1 MEIPDGYFGAVFA
14 RSGLASKQGLR
25 PANCVGVCDSDYR
38 GEYIV
43 ALHNDSQ
50 IKQIIN
56 PGDRIAQL
64 VVMPY
69 LAVTFTECDEL
80 SETKKGGRR
89 FWFNREKLIN
99 NIIRRVFTME
109 NRIVKFKSK
118 ESGTLNLHAI
128 PGHFATT
135 HSHINYYVDV
145 TSIKTR
151 ASEAKEAAKILQTK
165 MPRGAY
171 IDTIVCMDG
180 TQMIGAFLS
189 EEIEKSRHCVN
200 KYA

>member
-1 MEIPDGYFGAVFA
+1 
-14 RSGLASKQGLR
+14 
-25 PANCVGVCDSDYR
+25 
-38 GEYIV
+38 
-43 ALHNDSQ
+43 
-50 IKQIIN
+50 
-56 PGDRIAQL
+56 
-64 VVMPY
+64 
-69 LAVTFTECDEL
+69 
-80 SETKKGGRR
+80 
-89 FWFNREKLIN
+89 
-99 NIIRRVFTME
+99 ME

-189 EEIEKSRHCVN
+189 EEIEKAGIVSINTHETTYVVAPEINNEGQMIFRMM
-200 KYA
+200 